1 LESTA
6 QLAAVGVGE
15 LTSVDGLSAT
25 AQEALGGMSGG
36 CLAYFVEGHEGDDE
50 QGLGLG
56 AKINVVV
63 FILFL
68 RKKSFAEAASGQTRR
83 KLRTEIVF
91 ETQDLSASLAGGRG
105 ARS

>member
-1 LESTA
+1 MESTA

-15 LTSVDGLSAT
+15 LTSVDGLSAA

-63 FILFL
+63 FILL
-68 RKKSFAEAASGQTRR
+68 RKNLNHLPRQPRDRR
-83 KLRTEIVF
+83 E
-91 ETQDLSASLAGGRG
+91 EN
-105 ARS
+105 